1 MSRDFLISAF
11 CIIFIILNSYK
22 INNMKKTLIIALL
35 ALPILS
41 YSQTE
46 MGNFAQ
52 VNSKKDT
59 LFLLEN
65 DPLTKVTFSIW
76 KSDSTWNGQ
85 NPTIVF
91 VKEKEMKDLKF
102 AYSRPSNTFAK
113 MRKSLIISKNK

>member
-22 INNMKKTLIIALL
+22 IYNMKKSLIIALL

-65 DPLTKVTFSIW
+65 DPLTKLTFKIW

-91 VKEKEMKDLKF
+91 VNMKAMEEIKF
-102 AYSRPSNTFAK
+102 AYFRKSNEFVR
-113 MRKSLIISKNK
+113 MRKTPIKTKNK

>member
-1 MSRDFLISAF
+1 
-11 CIIFIILNSYK
+11 
-22 INNMKKTLIIALL
+22 MKKTLIIALL

-59 LFLLEN
+59 LFLLEK
-65 DPLTKVTFSIW
+65 DPLTKITFNIW

-85 NPTIVF
+85 NPTIIF
-91 VKEKEMKDLKF
+91 VKTEEMEEIKF
-102 AYSRPSNTFAK
+102 AYNRTSSIFAK
-113 MRKSLIISKNK
+113 MRKPTIITKNK

>member
-1 MSRDFLISAF
+1 
-11 CIIFIILNSYK
+11 
-22 INNMKKTLIIALL
+22 MKKTLIIALL

-46 MGNFAQ
+46 MGKFAQ

-65 DPLTKVTFSIW
+65 DPLTKLTFKIW

-91 VKEKEMKDLKF
+91 VNTKAMEEIKF
-102 AYSRPSNTFAK
+102 AYFRQSNEFVR
-113 MRKSLIISKNK
+113 MRKTPIKTKNK